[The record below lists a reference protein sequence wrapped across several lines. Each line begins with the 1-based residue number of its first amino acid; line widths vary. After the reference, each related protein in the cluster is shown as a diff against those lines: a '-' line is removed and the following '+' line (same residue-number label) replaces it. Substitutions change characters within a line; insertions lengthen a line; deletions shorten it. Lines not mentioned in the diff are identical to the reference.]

1 MKKAILL
8 LVFSLAVFSSSFAQ
22 KAEKKVNAY
31 IEAVESKT
39 TLTSQEKE
47 TLIALKTKHVE
58 ATSEISQ
65 NYEKGSEELK
75 AKRKESNKAFSQA
88 LKDAFGKERAQEIK
102 AASKKEKGAKKGK
115 KGKKGKK

>member
-8 LVFSLAVFSSSFAQ
+8 FVFSLAVFSSSFAQ

-39 TLTSQEKE
+39 TLTSAEKE
-47 TLIALKTKHVE
+47 TLITLKTAHIN
-58 ATSEISQ
+58 AISEINA

-75 AKRKESNKAFSQA
+75 ARRKESNKEFSKS
-88 LKDAFGKERAQEIK
+88 LNKAFGKDRAKEIK
-102 AASKKEKGAKKGK
+102 AASRKDKSKKKKK
-115 KGKKGKK
+115 KN